1 MIFGEESEARTY
13 PGWTQRN
20 TITYM
25 GDSNCECLKKSPFAV
40 CDDGCREAVSFHED
54 CLIHTITH
62 TFLLLFRPVN
72 VQRLKQPP
80 HPQDSLSAI
89 LVPGLLILCLSYFDN
104 NQISLFPPVANLAL
118 STWTCQHIPC
128 KVEPIVLGC
137 YGSEKFKPAVLTRLF
152 RTKDPA
158 LINLSFSD
166 SKQHFITIFQV
177 IDYVSIPL
185 KILTVWETAYCKD
198 STKRERWN
206 PVTDLMFRKCFLAEP
221 NFLLVLLWYGHILL
235 WPRSLHVSCLY
246 HISPSSSRDH

>member
-1 MIFGEESEARTY
+1 MQEAIYLWNKHLYDIWWRVWSQNLARVNSKEHNNIYGGLKLWVSEKVTF
-13 PGWTQRN
+13 
-20 TITYM
+20 
-25 GDSNCECLKKSPFAV
+25 SCLWWW
-40 CDDGCREAVSFHED
+40 CREAVNFHED

-62 TFLLLFRPVN
+62 TFLLLLRPVN

-80 HPQDSLSAI
+80 HPQDSLPAT
-89 LVPGLLILCLSYFDN
+89 LVAGLLILCLSYLDN

-177 IDYVSIPL
+177 MDYVSIAL
-185 KILTVWETAYCKD
+185 KTLTVWETAYC
-198 STKRERWN
+198 
-206 PVTDLMFRKCFLAEP
+206 
-221 NFLLVLLWYGHILL
+221 
-235 WPRSLHVSCLY
+235 
-246 HISPSSSRDH
+246 